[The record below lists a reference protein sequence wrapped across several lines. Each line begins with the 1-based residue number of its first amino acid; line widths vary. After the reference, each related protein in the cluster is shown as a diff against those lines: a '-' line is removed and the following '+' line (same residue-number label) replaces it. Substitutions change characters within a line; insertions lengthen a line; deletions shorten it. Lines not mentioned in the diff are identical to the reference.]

1 MAASDNER
9 DSTAVPE
16 EQSAAASGGS
26 GSSGDPPREIPSVV
40 DTTAAPTLRSRIA
53 DLKKE
58 QALARA
64 RNKELTKELRNK
76 QRRNK
81 RLKEKVGGLDDAD
94 LIDVLRMRDEKKRL
108 KMTTSDETRS
118 GASEPSSPALSR
130 SGTQLGLSTRM
141 GGTP

>member
-16 EQSAAASGGS
+16 EQSASASGGS
-26 GSSGDPPREIPSVV
+26 GSNGDPPREIPSVV

-64 RNKELTKELRNK
+64 RNKELTKELRN
-76 QRRNK
+76 
-81 RLKEKVGGLDDAD
+81 
-94 LIDVLRMRDEKKRL
+94 
-108 KMTTSDETRS
+108 
-118 GASEPSSPALSR
+118 
-130 SGTQLGLSTRM
+130 
-141 GGTP
+141 